1 MNRAAAA
8 GEGGLAGV
16 EAEVEA
22 ALGEA
27 RQLAPA
33 SPEPL
38 QALASLR
45 QQQGKDE
52 EALAVLR
59 QSLALWFKPTPDS
72 DAEEEEGGTK
82 AAAAA
87 GGGAE
92 AAADEVRAPAA
103 AGSAARTQACL
114 SAWKPASRRACLPAR
129 CGVASSAPPLPPLAH
144 PPPSPSP
151 SCQAEEEELGSQDT
165 DSDGMDFDEGEGPCR
180 FGSASGRAAQPSP
193 RLPRAPGACARLPTR
208 RPAPRSVSA
217 LTPSPRLSS
226 HPSLTLR
233 RRGRAALVR
242 VPL

>member
-72 DAEEEEGGTK
+72 DAEEEEEGGAK

-87 GGGAE
+87 GGGAK

-103 AGSAARTQACL
+103 AGSAVRTQACL
-114 SAWKPASRRACLPAR
+114 SAWQPASRRACLPAR

-144 PPPSPSP
+144 PPPPPPPPARPRRRSWAARTRTAMAWTSTRVRGPAASAALPAALRSPAP
-151 SCQAEEEELGSQDT
+151 ACPARPVPALACRLG
-165 DSDGMDFDEGEGPCR
+165 
-180 FGSASGRAAQPSP
+180 
-193 RLPRAPGACARLPTR
+193 ARLHGR
-208 RPAPRSVSA
+208 SAP
-217 LTPSPRLSS
+217 
-226 HPSLTLR
+226 
-233 RRGRAALVR
+233 
-242 VPL
+242 